1 MLIGDYP
8 CASSVRYR
16 DCIDIDVLSPGE
28 VATDKWGKEVRRQH
42 GCIHT
47 DTHTALHAAP
57 AQTRLLQCYV
67 PPATW
72 CLVPQRPMPWCPRA
86 RLQCLIPRPALCLQ
100 CSIPA
105 ACPASPS
112 SLTAT
117 HRHSPPLTAIQR
129 DSPQLTVTRFSRAN
143 LGGAGSTTVS
153 SKTICLYVYHTA
165 PPPPPIRTT
174 PPTSSTSTASTTL
187 NISTT
192 RCFVLNVLEL
202 PGPRGSSCAACSQG
216 RARSV
221 SYVVPELPLMLGSRA
236 TSSA

>member
-1 MLIGDYP
+1 MPIWLCIGVGKAFVVLIGDYP

-42 GCIHT
+42 CCIHT
-47 DTHTALHAAP
+47 DRHTALHAAP
-57 AQTRLLQCYV
+57 AQTQLLQCYV

-117 HRHSPPLTAIQR
+117 HRHSTSLTATQR
-129 DSPQLTVTRFSRAN
+129 DSPSLNVIHRHSLLQGKSRWRRIDHCQFEN
-143 LGGAGSTTVS
+143 YMPVRLPHCT
-153 SKTICLYVYHTA
+153 
-165 PPPPPIRTT
+165 TT
-174 PPTSSTSTASTTL
+174 PPYPHHSTNQL
-187 NISTT
+187 H
-192 RCFVLNVLEL
+192 
-202 PGPRGSSCAACSQG
+202 
-216 RARSV
+216 
-221 SYVVPELPLMLGSRA
+221 
-236 TSSA
+236 